1 MVKEFLEMFAQTK
14 LVLPLADEET
24 FVLGRDPET
33 IGIKEILDCVRN
45 AGKKLKVPSERS
57 AEENEING
65 LLLDIE
71 QSLTETLQGK
81 NLQGLIL
88 SLSPS
93 EARG

>member
-1 MVKEFLEMFAQTK
+1 
-14 LVLPLADEET
+14 
-24 FVLGRDPET
+24 
-33 IGIKEILDCVRN
+33 VRN
-45 AGKKLKVPSERS
+45 SGKKLKAPTERS
-57 AEENEING
+57 AEENEINE

-93 EARG
+93 EARR